1 MKSAQPISVK
11 IYVGV
16 FVALLLM
23 TALTTAV
30 AFVDLGSNLNLV
42 AALAIAGGKAILVAL
57 YFMHLRHSSRLSWI
71 FAGAGFFWL
80 FIMIVLTMSDV
91 LTRSGFI
98 LAAR

>member
-1 MKSAQPISVK
+1 MKSTPPISVK
-11 IYVGV
+11 SYVWV
-16 FVALLLM
+16 FVALLLL

-30 AFVDLGSNLNLV
+30 AFVDLGGSLNVV

-80 FIMIVLTMSDV
+80 FILIVLTMSDA
-91 LTRSGFI
+91 LTRSGFSF
-98 LAAR
+98 AAQ

>member
-11 IYVGV
+11 SYVGV
-16 FVALLLM
+16 FAALLLM

-80 FIMIVLTMSDV
+80 FILIVLTMSDA
-91 LTRSGFI
+91 LTRSGFNS
-98 LAAR
+98 AAQ

>member
-11 IYVGV
+11 SYIGV

-30 AFVDLGSNLNLV
+30 AFVDLGSNLNVV

-57 YFMHLRHSSRLSWI
+57 YFMHLRHGSRLSWI